1 MEQQFPYDVTDELGE
16 VQFQEKLCPGVYFI
30 SCIPKEGAG
39 LCSEFYIVE
48 DEASA
53 IPRTIK
59 KLGRKLEDNTTLLA
73 YALED
78 VSGGKKIIEYE
89 SSKYQVMHGADLPE
103 GVTLRSLAIDGM
115 ETNPEY
121 FGTYPVPSNTSLGYT
136 LRHKSIDNG
145 VYWIE
150 TDQCCR
156 VLAVCSVL
164 CEELSD
170 TAEKLAFGKSS
181 PELNYLFFT
190 KEASCI
196 PIFELMQAR
205 PQWWTSGTINKE
217 ALENAIWRYYP
228 EYAANYNLQEAAG
241 QHDIVGSLLND
252 LNIPAELSHS
262 DKRMIVLSPEAG
274 TEFFALME

>member
-30 SCIPKEGAG
+30 SCIPKEDAG
-39 LCSEFYIVE
+39 LCREFYIVE
-48 DEASA
+48 GGASA

-59 KLGRKLEDNTTLLA
+59 KLGRKLEDNPTLLA

-78 VSGGKKIIEYE
+78 VSGGQKIIEYE
-89 SSKYQVMHGADLPE
+89 SSKYRVMHGADLSE
-103 GVTLRSLAIDGM
+103 GVTLRSLAMDGM

-121 FGTYPVPSNTSLGYT
+121 FGTYPVPPHTPLGYT
-136 LRHKSIDNG
+136 LRYKVIDNG
-145 VYWIE
+145 VYWVE

-156 VLAVCSVL
+156 VLAVCGVL

-170 TAEKLAFGKSS
+170 AAEKLAFGKPTSA
-181 PELNYLFFT
+181 LDYLFFT

-205 PQWWTSGTINKE
+205 PQWWTSGIINKE
-217 ALENAIWRYYP
+217 ALENAIWRNYP

-241 QHDIVGSLLND
+241 QHDMVGSLLND

-262 DKRMIVLSPEAG
+262 DKRMIALSPEAG
-274 TEFFALME
+274 TEFFTLME